1 MKTHFFEDAR
11 IGWAVNS
18 GEIPTNKPALPKAP
32 PGDYYAFVALMTP
45 WIDGGQACP

>member
-11 IGWAVNS
+11 IGWAVHS
-18 GEIPTNKPALPKAP
+18 GEIPTNKPALSKAP
-32 PGDYYAFVALMTP
+32 PGDYYAFVDMMTP